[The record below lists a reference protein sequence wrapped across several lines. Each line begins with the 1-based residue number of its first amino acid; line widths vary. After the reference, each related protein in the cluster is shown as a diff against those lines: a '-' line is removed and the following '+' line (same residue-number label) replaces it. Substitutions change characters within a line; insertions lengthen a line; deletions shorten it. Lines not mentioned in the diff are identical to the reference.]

1 MVPGLNKGPVVVL
14 SIWQSGCWAQGS
26 LRALLWVQQGIPAV
40 PSLEPWAL
48 ENKASMELPRG
59 MGERNQHGK
68 VKALRLI
75 SWVVIATFQPVVFG
89 SCVWMKGTL
98 SVPWRSQRLELCAAL
113 WEGPVHFPLH
123 GFLREKGSGV
133 VTCVGMLVFK

>member
-1 MVPGLNKGPVVVL
+1 M
-14 SIWQSGCWAQGS
+14 
-26 LRALLWVQQGIPAV
+26 

-48 ENKASMELPRG
+48 KNQASMELPQG
-59 MGERNQHGK
+59 MGEKNQHGK

-75 SWVVIATFQPVVFG
+75 SSVVIATFEPVVFG

-113 WEGPVHFPLH
+113 WEAPVNFPLH
-123 GFLREKGSGV
+123 GFLREREVGWLLVWEYWFLNGSYFS
-133 VTCVGMLVFK
+133 LLHLPEWELKLLRH